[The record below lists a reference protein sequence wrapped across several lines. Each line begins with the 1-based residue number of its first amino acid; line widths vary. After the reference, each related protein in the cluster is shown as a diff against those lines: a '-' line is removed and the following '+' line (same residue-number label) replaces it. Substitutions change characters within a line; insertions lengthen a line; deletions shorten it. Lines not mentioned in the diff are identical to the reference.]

1 MTTLDAP
8 LLKDLLDRLYADA
21 ARTDGAIMPQI
32 RERRR
37 REGLDDRATAPLLE
51 EAYIPVA
58 REVGR
63 LLYQLVRLRRPKL
76 AVEFGTS
83 FALSTLH
90 IAAGLRDN
98 GEGYLI
104 TTEQSANKAVRARA
118 NIHEA
123 KLDDIV
129 ELREGDAFETL
140 AEVKD
145 IDFLLL
151 DGWKALYLPLLQK
164 LEPALSPGCL
174 IVADDMLLMPQIL
187 QPYADHMRDP
197 SNGYISTA
205 IPIDDGLEISIKV

>member
-21 ARTDGAIMPQI
+21 ARTDGVLMPQI

-98 GEGYLI
+98 GEGHLI

-118 NIHEA
+118 NISEA
-123 KLDDIV
+123 RLDDIV

-140 AEVKD
+140 AGVEG

-197 SNGYISTA
+197 ANGYISTA